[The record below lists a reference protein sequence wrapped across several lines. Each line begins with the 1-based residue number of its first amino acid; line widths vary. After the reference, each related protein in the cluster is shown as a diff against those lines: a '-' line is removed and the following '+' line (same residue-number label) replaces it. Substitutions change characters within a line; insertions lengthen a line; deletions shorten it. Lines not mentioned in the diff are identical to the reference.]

1 MSTVVMVGAFTP
13 FTLPCLVPILLLF
26 YFLYIFFQTS
36 VREIKR
42 LDAVS
47 RSPVYSSLNDAINGL
62 PTIKA
67 FNAEQRL
74 IKTHMDYVDANV
86 RLNLVNQ
93 SMNRYTIEDCLT
105 ACYRICP
112 LDQGFQIS
120 ITVLSVPLNLG
131 ESPYYEIFEQYV
143 ARAD

>member
-1 MSTVVMVGAFTP
+1 MVGAFTP

-74 IKTHMDYVDANV
+74 IKKHRDFVDANV

-93 SMNRYTIEDCLT
+93 SMNRWAYDKGLHV
-105 ACYRICP
+105 CY
-112 LDQGFQIS
+112 
-120 ITVLSVPLNLG
+120 
-131 ESPYYEIFEQYV
+131 
-143 ARAD
+143 